1 MPAQP
6 GVRLADARLADARL
20 ARRLAGVLGRPSLVR
35 SMDPH
40 PFHHFELSRDYVM
53 THLGALLAHLITLSE
68 VIYP

>member
-6 GVRLADARLADARL
+6 GVRLADARLAQ
-20 ARRLAGVLGRPSLVR
+20 RLAGVLGRPSLVR

-40 PFHHFELSRDYVM
+40 PFHHFESSRNYVM